1 MTYGEKNPSTPP
13 APKGGMNADEIRSNL
28 EALAEELGTTGE
40 EVSVVIVGGALMAFR
55 QLREST
61 TDIDTVSRIGPE
73 LRKAIEKVATSRE
86 LPKHWLNQ
94 SAMAF
99 APNTLKEEEQHVVLK
114 RGRLIVLGV
123 SNELLFLMK
132 LNSHRR
138 RDHDDLLRIWP
149 MTTFTNADQVLRE
162 YNTAF
167 PMSTN
172 DPYLLHWLEDF
183 IKKTE
188 QKK

>member
-1 MTYGEKNPSTPP
+1 MTCGEKNPSTPP
-13 APKGGMNADEIRSNL
+13 ALKGGMNADEIRSNL
-28 EALAEELGTTGE
+28 EALAQELGSTGE
-40 EVSVVIVGGALMAFR
+40 EVPVVIVGGALMAFR
-55 QLREST
+55 NLREST
-61 TDIDTVSRIGPE
+61 TDIDTVSSISPE
-73 LRKAIEKVATSRE
+73 LRAAIERVATSRH

-99 APNTLKEEEQHVVLK
+99 APNTLLEVEQHVVLK
-114 RGRLIVLGV
+114 RGRLKVLGV

-132 LNSHRR
+132 LNSNRR

-149 MTTFTNADQVLRE
+149 MTTFTDADHVLRE
-162 YNTAF
+162 YNTAY

-183 IKKTE
+183 IKTAE
-188 QKK
+188 QNK